1 MLRFPRAHPS
11 VSPAAFPSPSSRA
24 PARALLATARM
35 AIQIAELFIAAAI
48 TRVGIIGARI
58 TAVGIIGAGI
68 IGVGII
74 GVGISS
80 PAAASFQSGLSVA
93 VQGGHDDRILTG
105 TQASD
110 TVAASAGAFGA
121 TRLDWDLGTSGPA
134 GRFSL
139 LLTTAGSAFTSGAH
153 PRDSDLRA
161 EAAFHHWMSTSLF
174 VDLRVL
180 GLRFR
185 RDEARVLDLDMI
197 APTAR
202 VALLPA
208 RSWLLAF
215 DLSPAW
221 PRYPGRRPLDP
232 FGRPLLPPRT
242 EQDRSLGVSMTLLRE
257 TAGGG
262 YAALETGWDHNRA
275 NDPLVEYDGP
285 FIGARAAGGP
295 ATLRFSAHLAFAAR
309 SYLYDSGFRS
319 AGPGPVALSLRRDH
333 LEDRSGIGTSALP
346 ADHLLRGWIGRLAAV
361 QSAGDPLSP
370 DPRLCRPAAGAVGE
384 SLRGRVHLEWGKP
397 GRNGAGIGV
406 TGHFARNGAFSL
418 SRARRVLRRPGRRIQ
433 RLGSHPVPDASDPAG
448 RALGNRCAASGR
460 ALALCFRGRWNLG
473 PAVRGAALRGGR
485 LWGRERGSGDPA
497 WPVTDDAQLPSKQM
511 STATGFPGR
520 DQSAADRHRG

>member
-295 ATLRFSAHLAFAAR
+295 ATLRFSVHLAFAAR

-333 LEDRSGIGTSALP
+333 TWRIEAGLEHPLSQRITSFADGSVVWQRSNLQETRYHQTRVSAGLRLALWANRSEDESIWSGGNLEGMARESVSPVISQGTVRFLCRAPGASSVALAGGFNGWDPTRCPMHQIRPDGLWEIDVPLP
-346 ADHLLRGWIGRLAAV
+346 AGLWRYAFVVDGTWVRPSGA
-361 QSAGDPLSP
+361 PLYEE
-370 DPRLCRPAAGAVGE
+370 DGYGGE
-384 SLRGRVHLEWGKP
+384 NGVLEIPP
-397 GRNGAGIGV
+397 GR
-406 TGHFARNGAFSL
+406 
-418 SRARRVLRRPGRRIQ
+418 
-433 RLGSHPVPDASDPAG
+433 
-448 RALGNRCAASGR
+448 
-460 ALALCFRGRWNLG
+460 
-473 PAVRGAALRGGR
+473 
-485 LWGRERGSGDPA
+485 
-497 WPVTDDAQLPSKQM
+497 
-511 STATGFPGR
+511 
-520 DQSAADRHRG
+520 